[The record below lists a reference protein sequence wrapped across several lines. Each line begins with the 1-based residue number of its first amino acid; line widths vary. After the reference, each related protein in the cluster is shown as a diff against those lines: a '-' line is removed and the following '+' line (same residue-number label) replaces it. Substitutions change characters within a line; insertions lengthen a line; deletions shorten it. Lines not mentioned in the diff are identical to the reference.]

1 MVKLDGNIT
10 FVAEDTSFGDI
21 TVKYHKQP
29 TDISR
34 GDFEARYMGNNP
46 ETDLG
51 IPELNVEMK
60 SLPIVAKTR
69 KLKAQWT
76 PEFNRI

>member
-1 MVKLDGNIT
+1 MISLLSIT
-10 FVAEDTSFGDI
+10 NN
-21 TVKYHKQP
+21 Q
-29 TDISR
+29 DISR
-34 GDFEARYMGNNP
+34 GDFEAKGMGNNP

-76 PEFNRI
+76 PELHDLNAYHSIDAEAEVNFNVI